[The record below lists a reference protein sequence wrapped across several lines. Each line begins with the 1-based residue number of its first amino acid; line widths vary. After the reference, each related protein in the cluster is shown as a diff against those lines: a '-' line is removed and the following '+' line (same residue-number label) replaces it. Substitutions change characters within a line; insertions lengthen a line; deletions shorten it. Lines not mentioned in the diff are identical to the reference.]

1 MHTTTSAAVFDAA
14 YQGDRGA
21 YSELA
26 AIELLGHGSRLLPSP
41 TMADV
46 FASVAG
52 GGARHAV
59 VPLENT
65 IAGTVPGV
73 YELLLTHDLHAVRE
87 IALPIDHVLIGP
99 PGLALDAIRRVLSHP
114 VALGQCGEFLR
125 GHPDMIPVAAFD
137 TAGAV
142 RIVLEE
148 DDGVSAA
155 IAGRHA
161 AAVYGGEILAEHLQD
176 HPENWTR
183 FGLLARA
190 EPAWIEPATKV
201 LLVFDLPHQPGALA
215 AALRV
220 AAEADVN
227 LTKIESRP
235 IPTRPFEYRFI
246 VELSHEDPPALEAV
260 VRTLRTRTTSLR
272 VIGRF
277 TAFTNQECRHGH

>member
-1 MHTTTSAAVFDAA
+1 MNTTTSAAVFDAA

-26 AIELLGHGSRLLPSP
+26 AIELLGGHARLLPSP
-41 TMADV
+41 TLEDV
-46 FASVAG
+46 FASVASG
-52 GGARHAV
+52 RARHAV

-73 YELLLTHDLHAVRE
+73 YELLLSHDLQAVRE
-87 IALPIDHVLIGP
+87 TALAIDHVLIGP
-99 PGLALDAIRRVLSHP
+99 PGLPIGQVRRVLSHP
-114 VALGQCGEFLR
+114 VALGQCGAFLR
-125 GHPDMIPVAAFD
+125 RHPGMIPVATFD

-142 RIVLEE
+142 RIVLDEN
-148 DDGVSAA
+148 DGMSAA

-161 AAVYGGEILAEHLQD
+161 ADVHGGAILAEHLQD

-183 FGLLARA
+183 FGLLAGA
-190 EPAWIEPATKV
+190 GTGPAAHATKL

-215 AALRV
+215 HALGA
-220 AAEADVN
+220 AAEANVN

-235 IPTRPFEYRFI
+235 ITTRPFEYRFI
-246 VELSHEDPPALEAV
+246 VELSHPDPSTLDAV
-260 VRTLRTRTTSLR
+260 LRTLVGRTASLR

-277 TAFTNQECRHGH
+277 AAVSNQENRT

>member
-1 MHTTTSAAVFDAA
+1 METTSAAAAHDAA
-14 YQGDRGA
+14 YQGEPGA

-26 AIELLGHGSRLLPSP
+26 ATAFLGSDARLLPAP
-41 TMADV
+41 TLEEV
-46 FASVAG
+46 FISVAAG
-52 GGARHAV
+52 DARHAV

-73 YELLLTHDLHAVRE
+73 YELLLAHELCIIGERRVA
-87 IALPIDHVLIGP
+87 IDHALIGP
-99 PGLALDAIRRVLSHP
+99 PGLAIEDVRRVLSHP
-114 VALGQCGEFLR
+114 VALGQCRAFLR
-125 GHPDMIPVAAFD
+125 RNPAMVPVAAFD

-161 AAVYGGEILAEHLQD
+161 AAVHGGTVLAEHLQD

-183 FGLLARA
+183 FALLARGEA
-190 EPAWIEPATKV
+190 AACRGATKA

-215 AALRV
+215 RALHA
-220 AAEADVN
+220 AAEARVD

-235 IPTRPFEYRFI
+235 IATRPFEYRFI
-246 VELSHEDPPALEAV
+246 VELSHDDPDLLV
-260 VRTLRTRTTSLR
+260 TVIGRMGTTTAALR

-277 TAFTNQECRHGH
+277 EAATNQESRS